1 MSKNEQMHSFTR
13 PSTGPGSLV
22 QGAYGTRG
30 NLELVV
36 ADASDGL
43 WVHWLNADPEAVGD
57 VAPGAWSGGLHFAAG
72 TRYTAAQILQDTLG
86 PDFLEVL
93 ALTADG
99 VLESWFWSPGPG
111 FQRRDEDAASGVADF
126 HAVLA
131 ADGTLTVALGAGAGV
146 ASSPAAH
153 PARTWVPVAAEL
165 PDRTPAERE
174 LAAAGVADVAPG
186 SARAATSTRDGGA
199 RELTWR
205 GTDGVLRHLAV
216 PLR

>member
-1 MSKNEQMHSFTR
+1 MSKNEQMHSFPR

-36 ADASDGL
+36 ADPSDGL
-43 WVHWLNADPEAVGD
+43 WVYWLNADPDAAGD
-57 VAPGAWSGGLHFAAG
+57 VAPGAWSDGLHFAAG
-72 TRYTAAQILQDTLG
+72 ERYTAAEILQDTLG

-99 VLESWFWSPGPG
+99 VLQSWFWSPGPG
-111 FQRRDEDAASGVADF
+111 FQRRGEDAASGVADF

-131 ADGTLTVALGAGAGV
+131 ADGTLTVALGGGSGV

-153 PARTWVPVAAEL
+153 PARTWSPVAAEL
-165 PDRTPAERE
+165 PDRTAAERE
-174 LAAAGVADVAPG
+174 LAAAGVADAVPG
-186 SARAATSTRDGGA
+186 SARAATSTRDGGT

-205 GTDGVLRHLAV
+205 GADGVLRHLAV